1 MTGHSRKSRST
12 RRLIR
17 GVSGLALV
25 LLLAAC
31 ATPARVDQM
40 TIDTPDARRTA
51 VASSSAMRNAVA
63 IGQVGGGKETNPL
76 WVSNIASAD
85 FEAALRA
92 SLRSAGLLAIDPTNC
107 RVQLDAQLLSLAQ
120 PMVGASMTVTASV
133 LYRLVDCVTKKEV
146 WVRTITLP
154 YTAAFTDSLLGVERL
169 KLANEGAARV
179 NIKQLVAELAEFKPQ

>member
-1 MTGHSRKSRST
+1 MKGHSRKSSST

-25 LLLAAC
+25 VLLAAC

-51 VASSSAMRNAVA
+51 VASSAMRNAVA